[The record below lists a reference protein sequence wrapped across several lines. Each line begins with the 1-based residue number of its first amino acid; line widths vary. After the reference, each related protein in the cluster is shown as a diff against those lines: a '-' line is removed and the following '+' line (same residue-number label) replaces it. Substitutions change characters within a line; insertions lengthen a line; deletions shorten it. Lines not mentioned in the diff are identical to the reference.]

1 MKDLKM
7 QLVQITEEAA
17 VIASSKQGLGNAN
30 QILQDVRTPC

>member
-17 VIASSKQGLGNAN
+17 VIASSKQDDKGKNF
-30 QILQDVRTPC
+30 R